1 MAART
6 VQQAVQATRTIWCK
20 HCDSYRQMV
29 TTMECK
35 LQQFFLYSFILG
47 ERSSI
52 LLFLFSK
59 TLYQKF
65 IKGILIVDPTQ
76 WP

>member
-1 MAART
+1 
-6 VQQAVQATRTIWCK
+6 
-20 HCDSYRQMV
+20 
-29 TTMECK
+29 MECK

>member
-1 MAART
+1 
-6 VQQAVQATRTIWCK
+6 
-20 HCDSYRQMV
+20 MV